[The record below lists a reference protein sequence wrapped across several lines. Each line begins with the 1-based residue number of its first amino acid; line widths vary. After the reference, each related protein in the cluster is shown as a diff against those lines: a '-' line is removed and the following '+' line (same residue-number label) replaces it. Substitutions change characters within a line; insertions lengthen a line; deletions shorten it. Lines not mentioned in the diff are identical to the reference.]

1 VKKNHKG
8 FSLVELLIV
17 IVVVGCIS
25 AAGWFVFNRKNN
37 QQNVPVNQTTEQVP
51 QSTTYTNDEFS
62 FSFYHPNPKEVTV
75 TESGDLSTI
84 KGKRYEISIDNETSG
99 SFVTSDWATNYDAD
113 AGKFKNCLT
122 DREQEY
128 KVVTFLEEDG
138 LCVKAFSFDNET
150 YGEYDGSNATLVISK
165 KFGDGAKI
173 KALTFKR
180 IKLADKPYTESTLRE
195 AYASQSDAAIKLA
208 RSIKEL

>member
-37 QQNVPVNQTTEQVP
+37 QQNVPVNQTTEQV
-51 QSTTYTNDEFS
+51 
-62 FSFYHPNPKEVTV
+62 PKEVTV